1 MRFAGRWILPVGLGL
16 GASLASAQA
25 PDVVVKLDVRLVY
38 SGVNGGNGEIRWYDR
53 LGRYST
59 VGLAFRLEPGLRVV
73 ITEKLQRVA
82 GRADEEPLDEYYI
95 QNGMSWRIGQ
105 QYVPFGR
112 ETLYREAL
120 RAVRFDTAFAV
131 GDFPLTIAAC
141 DNGPRRTR
149 GALARVQA
157 GPFGLSVAGGDHF
170 AIAPTALSLLRRPED
185 APGEGRGYRALYGFD
200 LAFARGDWT
209 VFGEAIRFREG
220 HTAADVD
227 RDAYDVGL
235 RWDHG
240 PEHYAILGWTQ
251 DTAGS
256 SGTLRL
262 QGSSPVT
269 RHVWVEP
276 MIRFRN
282 GSFHDLCVALR
293 VKL

>member
-1 MRFAGRWILPVGLGL
+1 MSPARRCLPLLGIP
-16 GASLASAQA
+16 LASVAAMGQA

-38 SGVNGGNGEIRWYDR
+38 TSVNGGNGEIRWYDR

-82 GRADEEPLDEYYI
+82 GASDDEPLDEYYV
-95 QNGMSWRIGQ
+95 QNGTSWRVGR

-112 ETLYREAL
+112 ETLYRESL
-120 RAVRFDTAFAV
+120 RAIRFDTVFAV
-131 GDFPLTIAAC
+131 GDFPFMVAAC

-157 GPFGLSVAGGDHF
+157 GPLGLSVAGGDHF
-170 AIAPTALSLLRRPED
+170 AIAPTALTLLRRPED
-185 APGEGRGYRALYGFD
+185 APGPGGGYRTLYGVD
-200 LAFARGDWT
+200 LAFPRRDWT
-209 VFGEAIRFREG
+209 LYGEAIRFRDG
-220 HTAADVD
+220 HTASDVD
-227 RDAYDVGL
+227 RDAFDVGL

-240 PEHYAILGWTQ
+240 TEHYAILGWTQ
-251 DTAGS
+251 DTSGS

-269 RHVWVEP
+269 RHVWIEP

>member
-1 MRFAGRWILPVGLGL
+1 MRLDRRGLLFLAAGLG
-16 GASLASAQA
+16 SSVASAQT
-25 PDVVVKLDVRLVY
+25 PDVSVKLDVRLAY
-38 SGVNGGNGEIRWYDR
+38 GAVNGGNGEIRWYDR

-82 GRADEEPLDEYYI
+82 GRADDEPLDEYYV
-95 QNGMSWRIGQ
+95 QNGMSWRIGR

-112 ETLYREAL
+112 DTLYREAL

-131 GDFPLTIAAC
+131 GDYPLTVVAC

-149 GALARVQA
+149 GALAHVQA
-157 GPFGLSVAGGDHF
+157 GPFGISVAGGDHF
-170 AIAPTALSLLRRPED
+170 AISPTALSHLRRPED
-185 APGEGRGYRALYGFD
+185 APGEGGGYRALYGFD
-200 LAFARGDWT
+200 MAFVRGDWT
-209 VFGEAIRFREG
+209 LFGEAIRFRDG
-220 HTAADVD
+220 HTVADVD
-227 RDAYDVGL
+227 RDAYDVGF

-240 PEHYAILGWTQ
+240 PDHYAILGWTQ

-262 QGSSPVT
+262 QGSSPIA

-276 MIRFRN
+276 MVRFRN